1 MIARRALPFVALL
14 AAAAPAATHD
24 DAVAKVFAGR
34 VAGAPV
40 NCLSAD
46 RAGNLQALDA
56 RTLVYRES
64 GRRLW
69 RNDLPDACPG
79 LDDDSIIVIELYGT
93 GPCKGD
99 HFRTIER
106 GGGSIPG
113 PICRLGSFVPYDKPR
128 P

>member
-1 MIARRALPFVALL
+1 MIPRPALLLAAGL

-24 DAVAKVFAGR
+24 NAVATTFDGR

-46 RAGNLQALDA
+46 RAGNIVALDA

-64 GRRLW
+64 ARRVW

-79 LDDDSIIVIELYGT
+79 LDDDSILVFELFGG

-106 GGGSIPG
+106 SGGSIPG
-113 PICRLGSFVPYDKPR
+113 PICRLGSFVPYDRPR

>member
-1 MIARRALPFVALL
+1 MIPRVALLAAAGL

-24 DAVAKVFAGR
+24 DAIAKAFAGR

-40 NCLSAD
+40 ACLGAD

-64 GRRLW
+64 ARRIW

-106 GGGSIPG
+106 TGGSIPG
-113 PICRLGSFVPYDKPR
+113 PICRLGSFVPYDKPK

>member
-1 MIARRALPFVALL
+1 MTFRPALLL
-14 AAAAPAATHD
+14 AAGLAATAPAATHD
-24 DAVAKVFAGR
+24 DAVARTFAGR
-34 VAGAPV
+34 VAGTAA

-46 RAGNLQALDA
+46 RTGNIVALDA

-64 GRRLW
+64 ARRVW

-79 LDDDSIIVIELYGT
+79 LDDDAILVFELFGS

-113 PICRLGSFVPYDKPR
+113 PICRLGSFVPYDRPR